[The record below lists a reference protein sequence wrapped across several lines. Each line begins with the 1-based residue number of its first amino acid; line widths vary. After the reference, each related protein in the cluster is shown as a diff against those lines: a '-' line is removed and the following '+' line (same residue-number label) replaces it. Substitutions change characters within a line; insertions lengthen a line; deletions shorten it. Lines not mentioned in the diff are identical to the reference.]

1 MKQTVFLKNSYN
13 SNSHYILCKNPPK
26 GTFVHFS
33 SSWIWAGL
41 IGYGGSDDL
50 SLSGKS
56 LNWPGIPAYCL
67 LELSCQSRNAKTLRP
82 PCCEKPE
89 PCAQTMEEESFRDK
103 TSSQALLEFVT
114 SKSINKIKPL
124 FQVTKFKD
132 ILLCSN
138 RLPKPCVILGKMLT
152 LLECNTKV
160 NMDSK
165 FIIIT
170 NIIITWAL
178 KKREIAIKVSFV
190 DVLLW
195 L

>member
-1 MKQTVFLKNSYN
+1 
-13 SNSHYILCKNPPK
+13 
-26 GTFVHFS
+26 
-33 SSWIWAGL
+33 
-41 IGYGGSDDL
+41 
-50 SLSGKS
+50 
-56 LNWPGIPAYCL
+56 
-67 LELSCQSRNAKTLRP
+67 
-82 PCCEKPE
+82 
-89 PCAQTMEEESFRDK
+89 MEEESFRDK

-170 NIIITWAL
+170 NIIIT
-178 KKREIAIKVSFV
+178 
-190 DVLLW
+190 
-195 L
+195 